1 MPAAVRPPENAE
13 NAEERQTIAANRR
26 WALVASAIPGLVV
39 GVILAV
45 IVLLAGVPLAAI
57 GVLVVVTLVAAGWV
71 WRAAPGMVVRAVGAR
86 PSNPEVHPR
95 LHNVVDGLCATMGLP
110 QPAVLVVDSPVLNA
124 MAVGRHPSTA
134 SLIVTSGLEE
144 SLSLVELEGVVAQEL
159 VHIKR
164 HDTVRSGVAVAVTAP
179 LALLTSSG
187 AARVHSLVGLGP
199 RILGG
204 PTGRRGGALPDRPRL
219 RPGQN
224 GGVDREFPALAS
236 GRRADLGAHPVAL
249 DQPSGRVPL
258 GTGVGRRPRR
268 HRSPGRRSRPALTH
282 RRVSGR
288 PTGPGPAPG
297 SIGRVV

>member
-1 MPAAVRPPENAE
+1 MPVAVRSPESAE

-45 IVLLAGVPLAAI
+45 IVLLAGVPLAAV
-57 GVLVVVTLVAAGWV
+57 GVLVVATVIVAGWI
-71 WRAAPGMVVRAVGAR
+71 WGAAPGMVVRAVGAR

-124 MAVGRHPSTA
+124 MAIGRHPSTA

-164 HDTVRSGVAVAVTAP
+164 HDTVRSGVAVAVIAP

-187 AARVHSLVGLGP
+187 AARVHKLVGLG
-199 RILGG
+199 REFSADQRAVGVVRY
-204 PTGRRGGALPDRPRL
+204 PTGLGS
-219 RPGQN
+219 
-224 GGVDREFPALAS
+224 ALAKMAES
-236 GRRADLGAHPVAL
+236 AGSSPPWPPDGGRISTLTQWL
-249 DQPSGRVPL
+249 WINPL
-258 GTGVGRRPRR
+258 AG
-268 HRSPGRRSRPALTH
+268 SP
-282 RRVSGR
+282 
-288 PTGPGPAPG
+288 PGPASEG
-297 SIGRVV
+297 DLDDTGVRAAALALL